1 MFARNFSYMLL
12 LACAIAFLALGTAR
26 PSRGGGPEARHVVRA
41 GETLW
46 AIAAERYAGDPRA
59 AVWKIEQRNGVS
71 AGSLRPGSVL
81 YLPP

>member
-1 MFARNFSYMLL
+1 MFARGSVYALV
-12 LACAIAFLALGTAR
+12 LACAIVVVALVTAR
-26 PSRGGGPEARHVVRA
+26 PSQGAGPEARHVVRP

-46 AIAAERYAGDPRA
+46 AIASERYAGDPRA
-59 AVWKIEQRNGVS
+59 AIWKIEQRNGVS

>member
-1 MFARNFSYMLL
+1 MFARGSIYVVL

-26 PSRGGGPEARHVVRA
+26 PSSGAGHETRHVVQP

-46 AIAAERYAGDPRA
+46 AIAVERYAGDPRA
-59 AVWKIEQRNGVS
+59 AVWRIEQRNGVS

>member
-1 MFARNFSYMLL
+1 MFGRGSIYAVV
-12 LACAIAFLALGTAR
+12 LALAIVVVAFGTAR
-26 PSRGGGPEARHVVRA
+26 PSQGGGPEARHVVRP

-46 AIAAERYAGDPRA
+46 AIASERYAGDPRA

-71 AGSLRPGSVL
+71 LGSLQPGSVL